1 MAQYAGAINAHIAN
15 PSAAPDEEWQRITAA
30 LDAVAQQK
38 NSYIAGL
45 YWYTDL
51 DSAKKASKA
60 LGKPILSLRLL
71 GKLTDEFSCANS
83 RFFRTVLYP
92 NEEVSTLLH
101 DRFVLHWQSVR
112 PVPTVTIDFGDG
124 RKLERTLTGNSI
136 HYILDSDAR
145 PLDALPGLYGPK
157 AFVRGLLDAERLY
170 KLPAGMNDVERNLT
184 RQIYYGDQH
193 RRISAAWLSDTM
205 KIGGTAPKGFTIVKG
220 RNGDALSIAPLAITK
235 AITETSILRA
245 MNMATDELGKI
256 TDEAAWKKI
265 AQLHPTD
272 AELDNRSISLIRRQN
287 PTITEDDLTHLT
299 RNFQEL
305 IALIP
310 CALEHVSN
318 DIPAHWRALGSC
330 GDGLDQQQVEI
341 HRAHRCTRWR
351 GALAGACVA
360 DRRAQVIVEWHA
372 VGHAQPAGGPFFH
385 TGHMHVAGRG
395 GLAAQGLQPRQRI
408 TRGSGRQRRLVAGR
422 GRGDPV
428 EHHHAGAGSGS
439 RRGGIRPA
447 GLAVGIQEALEQG
460 DGCGHPIA
468 AATGLGRQMGRM
480 ASQQGGSHQGKGIDV
495 GHG

>member
-1 MAQYAGAINAHIAN
+1 MNSTLRFLSLLLLVLVSAQISRATEPAEVLARKAVSDNAAASSAAIEELRSLGPAGLQALMTQYAGAIKTRIAN
-15 PSAAPDEEWQRITAA
+15 PSAAPDEEWQRISAA
-30 LDAVAQQK
+30 LDAVAQQR

-92 NEEVSTLLH
+92 NEEVSAILH

-157 AFVRGLLDAERLY
+157 AFVRGLIDAEKVFKSLAGKNDAER
-170 KLPAGMNDVERNLT
+170 NLAL
-184 RQIYYGDQH
+184 RMYFENQH
-193 RRISAAWLSDTM
+193 NRISAAWLKDTM
-205 KIGGTAPKGFTIVKG
+205 KIGGTAPKGFTIVNDSRG
-220 RNGDALSIAPLAITK
+220 EALSIAPLAVTK
-235 AITETSILRA
+235 AFTETSILRA

-272 AELDNRSISLIRRQN
+272 AELDNRSISLITRQN

-299 RNFQEL
+299 RKFQEL
-305 IALIP
+305 IALDTVRNEY
-310 CALEHVSN
+310 LM
-318 DIPAHWRALGSC
+318 
-330 GDGLDQQQVEI
+330 
-341 HRAHRCTRWR
+341 
-351 GALAGACVA
+351 
-360 DRRAQVIVEWHA
+360 
-372 VGHAQPAGGPFFH
+372 H
-385 TGHMHVAGRG
+385 TKLYVW
-395 GLAAQGLQPRQRI
+395 LLN
-408 TRGSGRQRRLVAGR
+408 
-422 GRGDPV
+422 DPV
-428 EHHHAGAGSGS
+428 RNDLEKLNTKVYDSLFLTPGSDPWLGLS
-439 RRGGIRPA
+439 SPEVYTALDNGGI
-447 GLAVGIQEALEQG
+447 
-460 DGCGHPIA
+460 
-468 AATGLGRQMGRM
+468 
-480 ASQQGGSHQGKGIDV
+480 KKN
-495 GHG
+495 